1 MIEVVTL
8 DAISGAD
15 LMKMKST
22 KHQYCIEEIL
32 PKGLSILTCDD
43 LGWARC
49 MALELGLY
57 VSSGTEMWR
66 RDVQQGTV
74 LHMIHEDSQA
84 VTGNRL
90 RLMTKTVPKTLRFGI
105 APEITLDL
113 AIYALNTF
121 VPANPD
127 TSLVV
132 VELDTPLVFRN
143 EKLYDTADTL
153 LQYSRL
159 KELAERYKIAV
170 VVVQRYVTNLIGTNI
185 SSLKQAA
192 CISDVADCHLELRL
206 KRNTKNRGVLRR
218 YSRKYGN
225 VVWEM
230 AYTWPAQRW
239 ELKRR
244 TRPEAKI

>member
-1 MIEVVTL
+1 MHTL
-8 DAISGAD
+8 TNGDARLQQLLLEFIGACISNIKGWR
-15 LMKMKST
+15 MKKALFLVGDGNTGKSQL
-22 KHQYCIEEIL
+22 K
-32 PKGLSILTCDD
+32 
-43 LGWARC
+43 
-49 MALELGLY
+49 
-57 VSSGTEMWR
+57 
-66 RDVQQGTV
+66 
-74 LHMIHEDSQA
+74 
-84 VTGNRL
+84 
-90 RLMTKTVPKTLRFGI
+90 
-105 APEITLDL
+105 
-113 AIYALNTF
+113 
-121 VPANPD
+121 
-127 TSLVV
+127 SLV
-132 VELDTPLVFRN
+132 
-143 EKLYDTADTL
+143 
-153 LQYSRL
+153 
-159 KELAERYKIAV
+159 ERYKIAV